1 MPMFLEKENTKWCHS
16 YATSELFLLMIQTPA
31 IACMVWY
38 GNMTIWNTNIKNLC
52 PILLPVNFSLYF
64 DSWFYILLYIVIGIM
79 TGCGSNNVVFGNT
92 WSSLFH
98 TERGGI
104 YKPFSFFL
112 IYILHPFFF
121 LGLIFYHV
129 TTWNLVFMNI
139 CGSSSFQWF
148 WWLLLPMLQI
158 TKFSFC

>member
-1 MPMFLEKENTKWCHS
+1 MVFTGTQIYVSVKFVSYIFLFFSSSMLIHLGNTFWCQCSWPEKENTKWCHS

-64 DSWFYILLYIVIGIM
+64 DSWFYILIYIVIGIM
-79 TGCGSNNVVFGNT
+79 TVCGSNNVVFGNT

-104 YKPFSFFL
+104 YKPFGFFL
-112 IYILHPFFF
+112 IHILHPFFF
-121 LGLIFYHV
+121 LV
-129 TTWNLVFMNI
+129 
-139 CGSSSFQWF
+139 
-148 WWLLLPMLQI
+148 
-158 TKFSFC
+158 